1 MQVVEPAVVSRTVAG
16 ALVGTVVAQLPR
28 QAVDFRIVRDDR
40 ASITERA
47 QVLLNDEADRGRVT
61 EFGDLETIA
70 TSTHGLG
77 VVLDHQQVVTIRNLP
92 DRLHVCALTVQV
104 NWYQGFRAGRD
115 RRLDPRG
122 VNTVRLRIGVH
133 KHGSG
138 TGDPDSF
145 RRGEKRVRR
154 SNALVAGADA
164 QSVEREPESIR
175 SIAYAD
181 RILGSMELGQFL
193 FKPLQH
199 GTENILSAFE
209 YFFEVGVDLCFN
221 VVILPHVPIE
231 SHAHLGCQHIDPP
244 CRWTPEPLPHT
255 GIGNRRGP
263 CLTWGGLGR
272 SRKSPGGMLR
282 NRGWRGHDRS
292 HVEL

>member
-16 ALVGTVVAQLPR
+16 GLVGTVVLQLPH
-28 QAVDFRIVRDDR
+28 QAR

-47 QVLLNDEADRGRVT
+47 QFLLNDEADRGRVT

-175 SIAYAD
+175 SIAY
-181 RILGSMELGQFL
+181 
-193 FKPLQH
+193 
-199 GTENILSAFE
+199 
-209 YFFEVGVDLCFN
+209 
-221 VVILPHVPIE
+221 
-231 SHAHLGCQHIDPP
+231 
-244 CRWTPEPLPHT
+244 
-255 GIGNRRGP
+255 
-263 CLTWGGLGR
+263 
-272 SRKSPGGMLR
+272 
-282 NRGWRGHDRS
+282 
-292 HVEL
+292 